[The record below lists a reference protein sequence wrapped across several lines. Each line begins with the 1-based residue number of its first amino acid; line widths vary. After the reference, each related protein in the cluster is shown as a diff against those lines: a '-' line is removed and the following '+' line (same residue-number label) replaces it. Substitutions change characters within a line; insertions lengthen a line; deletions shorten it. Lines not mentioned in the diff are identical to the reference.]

1 MLLFADVILY
11 CSLDGL
17 IPRMNQVYL
26 YTEEM
31 SNFMT
36 CMRDLLNMPV
46 GDKTD
51 AAVQAEIQRIV
62 VASVKTSK

>member
-1 MLLFADVILY
+1 
-11 CSLDGL
+11 LDGL

-31 SNFMT
+31 TNFMT
-36 CMRDLLNMPV
+36 SMRDLLKMPS

-51 AAVQAEIQRIV
+51 AAVQAEIQRV
-62 VASVKTSK
+62 VMASVKTPK

>member
-1 MLLFADVILY
+1 MFNCV

-31 SNFMT
+31 TNFMT
-36 CMRDLLNMPV
+36 SMRDLLKMPS

-51 AAVQAEIQRIV
+51 AAVQAEIQRV
-62 VASVKTSK
+62 VMASVKTPK